1 MEPKIILIITF
12 LFVGL
17 LEIGL
22 SIPLIMEK
30 VPPNYLYGFRT
41 KKTISNKEIWYKANK
56 YAGKDLL
63 VMGLILSVG
72 TLILLIFKDKLSVAV
87 ISWISLALILI
98 PLAIV
103 LVRGLRYLSKL

>member
-41 KKTISNKEIWYKANK
+41 KKTLSNKEIWYKANK

-63 VMGLILSVG
+63 VIGLILSVG

-98 PLAIV
+98 PLSID
-103 LVRGLRYLSKL
+103 LVKELRYLSKL